1 MNTVRWTREELLRAM
16 KAYITRHAHVPTRA
30 HYDRTRG
37 AGPDA
42 RTITLRLGR
51 WKGAWQTALTE
62 TIHASPGAPAGRL
75 TLPSR
80 PSPRGRARLALLQ
93 DLADAEAALRL
104 GQLLIDANPKPSD
117 LSVTCY
123 VASLPEPHLVF
134 HARQRGDRWAAH
146 VTCPI
151 SALRAGPDPARRALR
166 NLLHLNPDNL
176 ST

>member
-42 RTITLRLGR
+42 RTITLRLGP

-62 TIHASPGAPAGRL
+62 TLCASPGAPAGRL
-75 TLPSR
+75 APPPR
-80 PSPRGRARLALLQ
+80 PAPRLQ
-93 DLADAEAALRL
+93 DLADTEAALRL
-104 GQLLIDANPKPSD
+104 GQLLIDAAARPSD
-117 LSVTCY
+117 ITLTCY

-134 HARQRGDRWAAH
+134 HARQTGSWHAH
-146 VTCPI
+146 TSCPVRDLR
-151 SALRAGPDPARRALR
+151 SGPEHARVALRALLTQARDL
-166 NLLHLNPDNL
+166 
-176 ST
+176 